1 MGFFC
6 FWTHWRNFKMTEKP
20 TYEALEKRVKELS
33 KEAAKRKRVE
43 KTLKENKARFNIAQ
57 KIACVGSWD
66 RNVQTGEGYW
76 SDEQYRLYGYEP
88 EEVEATHEL
97 FREHIHPDD
106 RQLVIKTI
114 EDAFKGYKPFD
125 IEFRFLRKDGTIR
138 FAHSKGEVEWNKTG
152 RPLRISGTFQDI
164 TERKRLEEVLKENE
178 ERFRSTFEQAAIGI
192 AHVSPEGHFLRVN
205 QRFCDIVGY
214 TNEEMLAHTFQD
226 ITHPDDLNNDLE
238 FIRQVLSG
246 EIQTYSLEKR
256 YFKKNGSIVWVNLTV
271 SLIRKSSG
279 EPKYFISAIEN
290 ITKQKQ
296 AEKALQKAHDE
307 MKKQTIELE
316 IKTKNLVE
324 LNTAMEVLLKKR
336 KEDKIEIEDSVLT
349 NVKELIEPY
358 FSKMR
363 KTKLDEQ
370 QNAFLD
376 IMESNLIEITNPFA
390 RRMST
395 KYLNLTPTE
404 IQVANMIKHG
414 NSSKKIAGILNIS
427 TRTVDTHRK
436 NIRRKIGLNQ
446 KRTNLRS
453 YLLSLH

>member
-1 MGFFC
+1 
-6 FWTHWRNFKMTEKP
+6 MTEKA

-43 KTLKENKARFNIAQ
+43 KTLKENKARFNMAQ
-57 KIACVGSWD
+57 KIARLGSWE
-66 RNVQTGEGYW
+66 RKVQTGEGYW

-106 RQLVIKTI
+106 RQFIIKTI
-114 EDAFKGYKPFD
+114 EDAFKGCKPFD

-214 TNEEMLAHTFQD
+214 TNEEMLAHTFHD

-238 FIRQVLSG
+238 FVRQVISG
-246 EIQTYSLEKR
+246 EIQTYSMEKR
-256 YFKKNGSIVWVNLTV
+256 YFKKNGSIIWVNLTV
-271 SLIRKSSG
+271 SLVCKSSG